1 MRAQIQGNLF
11 AKLLGKGGK
20 NLALF
25 PAQMITPKIV
35 MPESIKAPENHS

>member
-20 NLALF
+20 NLAIF
-25 PAQMITPKIV
+25 PAQNDH
-35 MPESIKAPENHS
+35 PEKCDAGVD

>member
-20 NLALF
+20 NLAIF
-25 PAQMITPKIV
+25 PAQMI
-35 MPESIKAPENHS
+35 NHKKCDAGVD